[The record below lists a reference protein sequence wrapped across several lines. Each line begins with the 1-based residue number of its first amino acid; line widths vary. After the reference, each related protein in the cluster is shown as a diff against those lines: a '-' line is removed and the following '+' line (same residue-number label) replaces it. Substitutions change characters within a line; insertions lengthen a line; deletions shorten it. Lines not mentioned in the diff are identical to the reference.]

1 MNLQLLNNS
10 NHLVKCHCLSLLG
23 GLRSLNNLQGENVK
37 LICKFTKSQDPRVRT
52 AAYDALVRISYLYS
66 FFLSLFSSMTPL
78 LYTSIY
84 IGLIIIYIAPIA

>member
-23 GLRSLNNLQGENVK
+23 GLTSLNNLQGENVK

-52 AAYDALVRISYLYS
+52 AAYDAMVRISYLYL
-66 FFLSLFSSMTPL
+66 FFLSLYFSSMTAFF
-78 LYTSIY
+78 TSI
-84 IGLIIIYIAPIA
+84 LFLLFV

>member
-1 MNLQLLNNS
+1 MNFQLLNNS

-23 GLRSLNNLQGENVK
+23 VLRSLNNLQGENVK

>member
-23 GLRSLNNLQGENVK
+23 DLVNVNYLQGENVN

-52 AAYDALVRISYLYS
+52 AAYDALVGLGYFSRYPMIS
-66 FFLSLFSSMTPL
+66 FPCEKN
-78 LYTSIY
+78 I
-84 IGLIIIYIAPIA
+84 